1 MKTIDAAM
9 LWTPTGWQADAGLDI
24 DDHGRITAIQTAEPT
39 ACARWIVP
47 GIANLHSHA
56 FQRAMAG
63 MAEHQT
69 KPANASLGSHEQHDS
84 FWTWRE
90 TMYRFAARFDPDS
103 LQAVAAQL
111 YVEMLEAGY
120 TTVCEFHYLHHAPN
134 GRPYADPA
142 AMSRALIAAARETG
156 IRLTLLPVL
165 YMTGG
170 FDGRALG
177 ERQKRFGHQV
187 DAYLRLLD
195 TLRAEENAMLRI
207 GCALHSLRAVPP
219 EAMRTVLAALP
230 KESRVHIHIAEQIGE
245 VQDCMALRNARPVEW
260 LLANAEVDARWTLV
274 HATHLTGAE
283 TLGVA
288 RSGATVAICTTTE
301 ANLGDGLFPLHDYL
315 DAGGAWG
322 VGSDSHISVS
332 PIEELRWLEY
342 GQRLITRHRNIA
354 VRPDSSSVGET
365 LLRDAMASAARS
377 SGHPIGTLATG
388 EYADYLVL
396 DTDAPAF
403 AGVHAG
409 DAIDRWIF
417 AGNRNL
423 VRDVFV
429 GGEQVVAN
437 GQHRHSDAI
446 AARYRETLQALL
458 V

>member
-1 MKTIDAAM
+1 MKTLDAAM
-9 LWTPTGWQADAGLDI
+9 LWTPAGWQADAGLDI
-24 DDHGRITAIQTAEPT
+24 DAAGRIVAQRAAEPT
-39 ACARWIVP
+39 ASDRWIVP

-63 MAEHQT
+63 MAERQT
-69 KPANASLGSHEQHDS
+69 NPADS

-111 YVEMLEAGY
+111 YAEMLEAGY
-120 TTVCEFHYLHHAPN
+120 TCVCEFHYLHHAPD

-170 FDGRALG
+170 FDGRPLG
-177 ERQKRFGHQV
+177 ERQQRFGHQV

-195 TLRAEENAMLRI
+195 TLRAEEDATLRV
-207 GCALHSLRAVPP
+207 GCALHSLRAVPA
-219 EAMRTVLAALP
+219 EAMREVLAALP
-230 KESRVHIHIAEQIGE
+230 ADSRMHIHIAEQIGE
-245 VQDCMALRNARPVEW
+245 VQDCLALRNARPVEW
-260 LLANAEVDARWTLV
+260 LLANAGVDARWTLV
-274 HATHLTGAE
+274 HATHLTGEEA
-283 TLGVA
+283 LGIA

-301 ANLGDGLFPLHDYL
+301 ANLGDGLFPLRDYL

-354 VRPDSSSVGET
+354 VQADSSSVGET
-365 LLRDAMASAARS
+365 LLRATAVSAARS
-377 SGHPIGTLATG
+377 TGQAVGTLAPG
-388 EYADYLVL
+388 EYADYVVL
-396 DTDAPAF
+396 DNHAPQL
-403 AGVHAG
+403 AGAQAR

-417 AGNRNL
+417 SGNRNL

-429 GGEQVVAN
+429 GGQQVVAD
-437 GQHRHSDAI
+437 GAHRDRESI
-446 AARYRETLQALL
+446 CTRYRQAIGSLM
-458 V
+458 